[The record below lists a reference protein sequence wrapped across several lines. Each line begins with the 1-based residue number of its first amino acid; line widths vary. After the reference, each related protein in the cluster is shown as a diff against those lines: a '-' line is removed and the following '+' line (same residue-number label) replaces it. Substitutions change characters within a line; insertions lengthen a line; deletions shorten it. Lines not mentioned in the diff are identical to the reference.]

1 MRLVAARGLIDSA
14 SGPDD
19 ISALWSWLA
28 AGRVPGGPDLDSRL
42 RWQILLRLTVLGAAS
57 RAEIE
62 HDADQDTTAAGR
74 LSAARCRAA
83 LPDLDAKQAAWDAM
97 LSGTLSGYELTA
109 TAQGFWH
116 ADQAELLSGYVPRY
130 FAALADAAASG
141 AVGLARSWCR
151 HGFPQHAVDAVTV
164 RAAERCLE
172 TSALGQGSGSL
183 RRLLADQLE
192 DLRRAVAVRSAA
204 W

>member
-1 MRLVAARGLIDSA
+1 
-14 SGPDD
+14 
-19 ISALWSWLA
+19 
-28 AGRVPGGPDLDSRL
+28 
-42 RWQILLRLTVLGAAS
+42 
-57 RAEIE
+57 
-62 HDADQDTTAAGR
+62 
-74 LSAARCRAA
+74 
-83 LPDLDAKQAAWDAM
+83 M

-116 ADQAELLSGYVPRY
+116 ADQADLLSGYVPRY

-141 AVGLARSWCR
+141 AVGLARTWCR

-172 TSALGQGSGSL
+172 TGAMGQDSGSL

-192 DLRRAVAVRSAA
+192 DLRRAVAVRATA
-204 W
+204 F